1 MNTASKEHTGMLA
14 GQRALV
20 TGANSGIGKAVAR
33 GLAEAGASVVV
44 NYVSNEADACQVV
57 QDIESTGGKAMAVR
71 ADVSREDQVK
81 AMFRKMFAAYGSID
95 ILVNNAGLQRDAAF
109 QDMTLEQWN
118 FVLSVNL
125 TGQFLCAREAAR
137 EFIRRGVVPE
147 LSLAAGKIICM
158 SSVHQTIPWSR
169 HANYAASKGGVMM
182 LMQTMAQELAAYH
195 IRVNSIA
202 PGAIKTPINRGAWE
216 TPEAER
222 KLLQLIPYD
231 RIGLTADVAKAV
243 VWLASDQSDYVTG
256 TTLFVD
262 GGMMLYP
269 GFRTGG

>member
-1 MNTASKEHTGMLA
+1 MNTASNQSAGMLA

-202 PGAIKTPINRGAWE
+202 PGAIKTPINRSAWE

-222 KLLQLIPYD
+222 KLLQLIPYE